1 MNATIPPIKEI
12 RVMSFQ
18 KNSIKTDLIRSSI
31 RLQIPLKK
39 QSEALDI
46 MESVRKQTQFE
57 SSCHHVRIYRQTHES
72 ETIMIEEEWT
82 NEEDLK
88 RHLKSDAYRR
98 ILFVIEMAAADPEIR
113 FDKIIQS
120 SGIETI
126 VKARH

>member
-1 MNATIPPIKEI
+1 MNAAIHPVKEI
-12 RVMSFQ
+12 GFMNLQ
-18 KNSIKTDLIRSSI
+18 ENCIKTDLIRSSI
-31 RLQIPLKK
+31 RLKIPLKK

-46 MESVRKQTQFE
+46 MESVREQTQFE
-57 SSCHHVRIYRQTHES
+57 SSCHHVRIYRETHES
-72 ETIMIEEEWT
+72 ETIMIEEVWT

-113 FDKIIQS
+113 FDKIVQS